1 MLELLLSKREEVV
14 QEEVVQ
20 EEVVQEE
27 VQEEVQTVLE
37 ELLMQT

>member
-1 MLELLLSKREEVV
+1 MLELLLSKR
-14 QEEVVQ
+14 EEVVQ

-37 ELLMQT
+37 ELQT

>member
-20 EEVVQEE
+20 EEV
-27 VQEEVQTVLE
+27 QTVLE